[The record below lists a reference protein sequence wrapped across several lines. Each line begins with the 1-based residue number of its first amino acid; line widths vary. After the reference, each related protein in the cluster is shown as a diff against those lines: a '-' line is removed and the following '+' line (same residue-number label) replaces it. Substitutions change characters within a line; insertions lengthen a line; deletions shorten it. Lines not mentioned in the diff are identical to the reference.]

1 MKSKRGRTA
10 TNFRGMNMK
19 NYAFISVALMLTGCV
34 SMGTNYDPNAVAQLQ
49 SGMSKE
55 DVIARLGKPN
65 SISQFPDGR
74 VQLGWVHS
82 TGSMFG
88 ANARAVS
95 LIFDANG
102 RLLQTVSQN
111 QIEMK

>member
-1 MKSKRGRTA
+1 MKRIFPIA
-10 TNFRGMNMK
+10 
-19 NYAFISVALMLTGCV
+19 AAALLAGCV

-49 SGMSKE
+49 PGMSKQ

-111 QIEMK
+111 QIDMK

>member
-1 MKSKRGRTA
+1 
-10 TNFRGMNMK
+10 MK
-19 NYAFISVALMLTGCV
+19 NYALASMAQILASCV

-49 SGMSKE
+49 PGMSKQE
-55 DVIARLGKPN
+55 VISRLGKPN
-65 SISQFPDGR
+65 SSSQFPDGR

-95 LIFDANG
+95 LMFDANG
-102 RLLQTVSQN
+102 RLLWTVNQN